1 MDRVRDRKGAKEQ
14 TEGGKLAEDE
24 DPDHRIAG
32 EFFENSPASLL
43 LFAIGRRHLLSVSAR
58 RRTVIPLS
66 WGRVCRRTNR
76 DQSIDDLLF
85 APSRHPLR
93 LPTIKQSEFQGPA
106 DETMSE
112 AQLGLLTATP
122 IIILFAA
129 ALRKMGVLS
138 TTATVSAVGLSVAI
152 AVVLFVTQ

>member
-1 MDRVRDRKGAKEQ
+1 
-14 TEGGKLAEDE
+14 
-24 DPDHRIAG
+24 
-32 EFFENSPASLL
+32 
-43 LFAIGRRHLLSVSAR
+43 
-58 RRTVIPLS
+58 
-66 WGRVCRRTNR
+66 
-76 DQSIDDLLF
+76 LLF